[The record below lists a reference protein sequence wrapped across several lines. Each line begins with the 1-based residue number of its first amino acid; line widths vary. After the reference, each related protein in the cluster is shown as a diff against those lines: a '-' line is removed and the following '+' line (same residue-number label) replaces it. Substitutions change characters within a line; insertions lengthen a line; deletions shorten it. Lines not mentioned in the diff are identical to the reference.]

1 MNSDMKGRVCV
12 VTGATSG
19 IGRATAFALA
29 RRGATVV
36 AVARDRARGDALV
49 AEIKADSKSDA
60 VELLEA
66 DLADQASVRRAAAE
80 LAKRHPAIDVL
91 INQAGL
97 VMRERV
103 LTADGVETVFAVN
116 HLAYFLLTTLLLPQ
130 LKAAKAARVING
142 TGGIYASGDI
152 AFDDLTGEK
161 DYRWFPALAQSKLA
175 NVLFTYELARRLEG
189 TSVTVNCFHPG
200 GVKTGLGRE
209 MGGVVGML
217 MRVARIFWIT
227 PDEAAAVPVYLASA
241 PELAETTGRYFD
253 RMKRVEKTGGKSND
267 RELARRLWDVSETLV
282 ARSASVADRDLPL
295 RGSVESRDQ
304 N

>member
-1 MNSDMKGRVCV
+1 MTSDMKGKVCV

-36 AVARDRARGDALV
+36 AVARDRARGEALV
-49 AEIKADSKSDA
+49 AEIRADSGNDA

-66 DLADQASVRRAAAE
+66 DLAVQASVRRAAAE

-103 LTADGVETVFAVN
+103 LTVDGIETVFAVN

-142 TGGIYASGDI
+142 TGGIYGAGDI

-161 DYRWFPALAQSKLA
+161 GYRWFPALAQSKLA

-189 TSVTVNCFHPG
+189 TNVTVNCFHPG
-200 GVKTGLGRE
+200 GVKTGLGAE
-209 MGGVVGML
+209 MGGVVGL
-217 MRVARIFWIT
+217 IMRVARVFWMT
-227 PDEAAAVPVYLASA
+227 PDEAAGVPVHLASA
-241 PELAETTGRYFD
+241 PELAKVTGRYFD
-253 RMKRVEKTGGKSND
+253 RMKLVEKTGGKSND
-267 RELARRLWDVSETLV
+267 RDLARRLWEVSEALV
-282 ARSASVADRDLPL
+282 AASERHFVGISSGATGLPH
-295 RGSVESRDQ
+295 V
-304 N
+304 